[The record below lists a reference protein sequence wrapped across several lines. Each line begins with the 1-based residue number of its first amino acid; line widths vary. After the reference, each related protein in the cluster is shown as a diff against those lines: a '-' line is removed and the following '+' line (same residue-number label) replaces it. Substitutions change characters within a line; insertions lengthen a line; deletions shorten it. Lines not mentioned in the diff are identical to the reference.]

1 MQGRVVGT
9 VSWQPDQETQ
19 AFNFMTATSTV
30 RDILASNGVPNT
42 LSPADRT
49 YRLGLTDYF
58 AGRYHAA
65 AKDFDQVLALEPD
78 HAQAQAYRRLA
89 ITNFPNETPPKAG
102 GSRFPVP
109 WLVGVGVLI
118 LGLVVSSVLLV
129 RRRRRATA
137 TEVVNSLDGTLS
149 AVLGPAEPAQLTP
162 YSPDMS
168 VAELLPPNVQEQAQ
182 EPEQPACEQTAN
194 NELPAHRPVG
204 QTHEDALRLFV
215 THSSEDKPFVHQL
228 RAGLQR
234 LRHEVWIDD
243 RLSGG
248 QAWWDEILRQIR
260 LSDAV
265 IVAVSPALL
274 ESQASTLEREYAT
287 QLGKAILPVCVR
299 PVRPELMPPDI
310 AAVQI
315 VDYTEPGAT
324 AAFELADALGHLPA
338 SADLPEPLPDAPVVP
353 LSYLSD
359 LTARVR
365 RPSLTLDEQLAL
377 VSRLRSAL
385 GKETEHQP
393 AMELLLTLRR
403 RDDLYHE
410 PAREIASILTAE
422 QAATEEALKA
432 DSIAETPAI
441 AEAAVD

>member
-1 MQGRVVGT
+1 MG
-9 VSWQPDQETQ
+9 
-19 AFNFMTATSTV
+19 
-30 RDILASNGVPNT
+30 
-42 LSPADRT
+42 
-49 YRLGLTDYF
+49 
-58 AGRYHAA
+58 
-65 AKDFDQVLALEPD
+65 
-78 HAQAQAYRRLA
+78 
-89 ITNFPNETPPKAG
+89 
-102 GSRFPVP
+102 
-109 WLVGVGVLI
+109 
-118 LGLVVSSVLLV
+118 
-129 RRRRRATA
+129 
-137 TEVVNSLDGTLS
+137 
-149 AVLGPAEPAQLTP
+149 
-162 YSPDMS
+162 
-168 VAELLPPNVQEQAQ
+168 
-182 EPEQPACEQTAN
+182 
-194 NELPAHRPVG
+194 
-204 QTHEDALRLFV
+204 
-215 THSSEDKPFVHQL
+215 
-228 RAGLQR
+228 
-234 LRHEVWIDD
+234 
-243 RLSGG
+243 
-248 QAWWDEILRQIR
+248 DEILRQIR
-260 LSDAV
+260 LSDAI

-274 ESQASTLEREYAT
+274 ESQASTLEREYAR